1 MLKLIKIKQFGN
13 VLFGLSSNVTAER
26 VLALNLKQIDL
37 NIQKSIRKKK
47 IIVSQSQRSIPKCII
62 FASFLE
68 HPTTKNRKGVEKN
81 FFSQMFL
88 L

>member
-13 VLFGLSSNVTAER
+13 VFFGLSSNVTAER

-47 IIVSQSQRSIPKCII
+47 IIVSQRSIPKCII